1 MNENLNLDHKLSK
14 FIKLEKYITRYYRE
28 DLIVLEKLFLQKS
41 SRIELHNFFYL
52 NNSNRSLKLSS
63 HFLNK
68 IGKGLDNE
76 QFEKLAFILKNSFI
90 EKGNSLTMYNN
101 KIAYYNSSLERKFV
115 LIFDNFN
122 DSITDQIED
131 SKREIFDK
139 IFIL

>member
-1 MNENLNLDHKLSK
+1 MSLEDFKEAFKK
-14 FIKLEKYITRYYRE
+14 FS
-28 DLIVLEKLFLQKS
+28 VL
-41 SRIELHNFFYL
+41 YL
-52 NNSNRSLKLSS
+52 NK
-63 HFLNK
+63 
-68 IGKGLDNE
+68 DW
-76 QFEKLAFILKNSFI
+76 KNSFI